1 MVRSPLSLR
10 CHSTPTALDFPIT
23 GTGALSSAVRAL
35 GYGRFAQ
42 VAEAV
47 RALPYRRVRDTEK
60 LLAVLD
66 EHKGTC
72 SSKHRFLAALAHE
85 CGYTDVKLVLGLYE
99 MSEKNTPG
107 VGGVLE
113 AAGID
118 AIPEAHC
125 YLTYQG
131 RRFDFTGLA
140 PGHTS
145 PFDTLIEERTVSP
158 SEVTSVKAAFH
169 GDALAKWAR
178 SRHVD
183 LEHAWKIREECIRL
197 LADTMPPGKNA

>member
-1 MVRSPLSLR
+1 MKSNNLN
-10 CHSTPTALDFPIT
+10 TPTTLDFQIT

-35 GYGRFAQ
+35 GYRRFAE
-42 VAEAV
+42 VAEVV
-47 RALPYRRVRDTEK
+47 RALPYGRVRDTEE

-66 EHKGTC
+66 EQKGTC
-72 SSKHRFLAALAHE
+72 SSKHRLLAALAHE
-85 CGYTDVKLVLGLYE
+85 CGYTDVKLTLGLYE

-113 AAGID
+113 AAGIE

-131 RRFDFTGLA
+131 RRFDFTGLV
-140 PGHTS
+140 PGYAS

-158 SEVTSVKAAFH
+158 SEVTSVKTAFH
-169 GDALAKWAR
+169 RDALAKWAGL
-178 SRHVD
+178 RHVD
-183 LEHAWKIREECIRL
+183 LEHAWKIREDCIRL
-197 LADTMPPGKNA
+197 LAD

>member
-1 MVRSPLSLR
+1 
-10 CHSTPTALDFPIT
+10 
-23 GTGALSSAVRAL
+23 
-35 GYGRFAQ
+35 
-42 VAEAV
+42 
-47 RALPYRRVRDTEK
+47 
-60 LLAVLD
+60 
-66 EHKGTC
+66 
-72 SSKHRFLAALAHE
+72 
-85 CGYTDVKLVLGLYE
+85 
-99 MSEKNTPG
+99 MSERNTPG

-140 PGHTS
+140 PGCAS

-169 GDALAKWAR
+169 GDALAKWADR
-178 SRHVD
+178 KSTRLNSSHQIISYAVFCLKKKKTCRTADSVLVD
-183 LEHAWKIREECIRL
+183 ADARRL
-197 LADTMPPGKNA
+197 RKAQLRWN

>member
-1 MVRSPLSLR
+1 
-10 CHSTPTALDFPIT
+10 
-23 GTGALSSAVRAL
+23 VRAL

-66 EHKGTC
+66 ERKGTC

-85 CGYTDVKLVLGLYE
+85 CGYTDVKLMLGLYE

-107 VGGVLE
+107 VGGALE

-169 GDALAKWAR
+169 IDALAKWAR

-197 LADTMPPGKNA
+197 LADTTPPGKNA